1 VGRRTSPTVRGREL
15 GNLLRGYREAKG
27 LTAVEVAA
35 ALEISPSQISRLETA
50 QRQPVILYVRAL
62 CKFYELDDQ
71 VTARLVRIARESRE
85 EGWWQE
91 YDLESP
97 TATYLSLETAAT
109 SIRGFENYVVPG
121 LLQTADYASAILE
134 PLRSYLRKEKIAQ
147 TVDSRVARQQI
158 LTGDNAVQFH
168 VIIDEAVLD
177 HRVGGENV
185 MVAQLETISRCSQ
198 LPNVTV
204 QLLPRSVGAHPGM
217 DGPFTVLSFA
227 EEHMDSVVYTEGP
240 LGQIFQDSS
249 DEVSRRLSVFSTLST
264 LAANPEL
271 SYSMLQKRIEE
282 LSMKS
287 LRK

>member
-1 VGRRTSPTVRGREL
+1 
-15 GNLLRGYREAKG
+15 
-27 LTAVEVAA
+27 
-35 ALEISPSQISRLETA
+35 
-50 QRQPVILYVRAL
+50 
-62 CKFYELDDQ
+62 
-71 VTARLVRIARESRE
+71 VRIARESRE

-109 SIRGFENYVVPG
+109 RIRGFENYVVPG

-185 MVAQLETISRCSQ
+185 I
-198 LPNVTV
+198 P
-204 QLLPRSVGAHPGM
+204 
-217 DGPFTVLSFA
+217 
-227 EEHMDSVVYTEGP
+227 
-240 LGQIFQDSS
+240 
-249 DEVSRRLSVFSTLST
+249 VSRTQR
-264 LAANPEL
+264 
-271 SYSMLQKRIEE
+271 
-282 LSMKS
+282 
-287 LRK
+287 